1 MLVSLYA
8 THIPLIWIHL
18 LVSFVEA
25 LAYSEFALKNI
36 WRLDLHYYYIKL
48 EFPHRMLWFKKLA
61 LA

>member
-25 LAYSEFALKNI
+25 LAYSEFALKK
-36 WRLDLHYYYIKL
+36 R
-48 EFPHRMLWFKKLA
+48 LA
-61 LA
+61 LRSPLLLYQT